1 MYKNALKEDLI
12 RVVEN
17 LDGTVESTDTIVKL
31 KTKIENSSTFES
43 DPDFVK
49 TLIQNCIDERVSRN
63 EREVTLEKQKIELA
77 KLQLAKLEKE
87 VELQTAKNKALSL
100 NPAAKVEDK
109 QFETNIEN
117 MIKSIKTLSLPVP
130 TRSENFNLFFQSLER
145 AFLTKK
151 INDEYKSEILINLLG
166 ERAHNVLLYIK
177 EEELNDYEKLKS
189 IVLREFQLTPREC
202 LNSFKNAVKSSGE
215 TYINL
220 LQETATH
227 IGIREAEDWFRPIDL
242 AKECDIYISSRSG
255 SHKEIPITYGY
266 TQDPFKNRSQNFK
279 PKVKENYPQYHERE
293 NKNCY
298 ICGDSSHCARDC
310 EKRFKPKESNDHIHN
325 RINVNTLKIESE
337 KQNSDECAN
346 LQYVNIFVENQ
357 PVTALID
364 SGCQIPVLN
373 SSLIRVQTPSEE
385 IITLSSCFGEKRMVE
400 VKPINIS
407 LNQHSTSLSVRTAI
421 SPTLTEE
428 FIIHP
433 SVYSEIE
440 KLGHAKSDVLLS
452 ESGSSLSADCGVSF
466 PNVSV
471 SSVIENSSYDLTHVK
486 NFNIRNDSSSLI
498 KDYKCNKIKSTKLKL
513 SIVREKCSDIVL
525 CKKANGAMKTSSVEF
540 ISRSPNPL
548 PMKSKHHRFVLL
560 RRIFEPWQWKRR
572 KKRNR
577 FEQTSRTLQRKISMR
592 STKDQLIKKDVLVP
606 VKQCFPVEPSGC
618 RRDSPLVSMEIP
630 LRTAYSQAGRCGM
643 QPKAKHSLRAQA
655 QLMRTETVKTETL
668 EKKLLDIRE
677 REKENAR
684 GARAGVTF

>member
-12 RVVEN
+12 RVVED
-17 LDGTVESTDTIVKL
+17 LDGTVESTDTIAKL

-87 VELQTAKNKALSL
+87 VELQRAKNKALSL
-100 NPAAKVEDK
+100 NPAAKVEEK
-109 QFETNIEN
+109 QFET
-117 MIKSIKTLSLPVP
+117 
-130 TRSENFNLFFQSLER
+130 
-145 AFLTKK
+145 
-151 INDEYKSEILINLLG
+151 
-166 ERAHNVLLYIK
+166 
-177 EEELNDYEKLKS
+177 LNK
-189 IVLREFQLTPREC
+189 
-202 LNSFKNAVKSSGE
+202 
-215 TYINL
+215 
-220 LQETATH
+220 ETATH

-279 PKVKENYPQYHERE
+279 PKIKENYPQYLERE
-293 NKNCY
+293 NKNCF
-298 ICGDSSHCARDC
+298 ICGDSSHYARDC
-310 EKRFKPKESNDHIHN
+310 EKRFKPKESHIHN

-373 SSLIRVQTPSEE
+373 SSLIRVQKPSEE
-385 IITLSSCFGEKRMVE
+385 IITLSSCFGEQRMVE
-400 VKPINIS
+400 IKPINIS
-407 LNQHSTSLSVRTAI
+407 LNQHSPGLSVRASI

-433 SVYSEIE
+433 SVYAEIK
-440 KLGHAKSDVLLS
+440 KLGHAKSDVLLNES
-452 ESGSSLSADCGVSF
+452 ESSLGVHFNSYVSF
-466 PNVSV
+466 SN
-471 SSVIENSSYDLTHVK
+471 VIENSSYDLSYVK
-486 NFNIRNDSSSLI
+486 NFNTRNDLSSLI

-513 SIVREKCSDIVL
+513 SIIREKCSDIVL
-525 CKKANGAMKTSSVEF
+525 CKKVKGAMKTSSVNF
-540 ISRSPNPL
+540 NTPL
-548 PMKSKHHRFVLL
+548 PMKSKHRRFTML
-560 RRIFEPWQWKRR
+560 RKIFEPWQWKRR

-577 FEQTSRTLQRKISMR
+577 FEQTSRTLERKISMR
-592 STKDQLIKKDVLVP
+592 STKDQLVKKDVLMP
-606 VKQCFPVEPSGC
+606 VKHNVF
-618 RRDSPLVSMEIP
+618 L
-630 LRTAYSQAGRCGM
+630 
-643 QPKAKHSLRAQA
+643 
-655 QLMRTETVKTETL
+655 
-668 EKKLLDIRE
+668 
-677 REKENAR
+677 
-684 GARAGVTF
+684 

>member
-12 RVVEN
+12 RVVEK
-17 LDGTVESTDTIVKL
+17 LDGIVESTDTILKL

-49 TLIQNCIDERVSRN
+49 TLIQNCIDERVSQN
-63 EREVTLEKQKIELA
+63 EREATSEQKIELA

-87 VELQTAKNKALSL
+87 IELQLAKNKALSL
-100 NPAAKVEDK
+100 NPAAKVEEK

-117 MIKSIKTLSLPVP
+117 MIKS
-130 TRSENFNLFFQSLER
+130 
-145 AFLTKK
+145 
-151 INDEYKSEILINLLG
+151 
-166 ERAHNVLLYIK
+166 
-177 EEELNDYEKLKS
+177 
-189 IVLREFQLTPREC
+189 
-202 LNSFKNAVKSSGE
+202 E
-215 TYINL
+215 TYIQFAARLTANFQYYCSL
-220 LQETATH
+220 RKVNSFESLCDLIISDKLFETLNKETATH

-255 SHKEIPITYGY
+255 SRKEIPITYGY
-266 TQDPFKNRSQNFK
+266 TQDPFKNKSQNFK
-279 PKVKENYPQYHERE
+279 TKIKENYPQNLERE
-293 NKNCY
+293 NKNCF

-325 RINVNTLKIESE
+325 KINVNTLKIESE
-337 KQNSDECAN
+337 KQNSEECAN

-373 SSLIRVQTPSEE
+373 SSLIRVQTPSEK
-385 IITLSSCFGEKRMVE
+385 IITLSSCFGEQRMVE

-407 LNQHSTSLSVRTAI
+407 LNQHSTSLSVGTAI

-433 SVYSEIE
+433 SIYSEIE
-440 KLGHAKSDVLLS
+440 KLGHAKSDVLLNES
-452 ESGSSLSADCGVSF
+452 ESSLGAHACVHFNS
-466 PNVSV
+466 NVSV
-471 SSVIENSSYDLTHVK
+471 SNVIENSSYDLPYVE
-486 NFNIRNDSSSLI
+486 NFNTRNDSSSLI
-498 KDYKCNKIKSTKLKL
+498 KDYKCNKIKITKLKL

-540 ISRSPNPL
+540 ISRSPTPS
-548 PMKSKHHRFVLL
+548 PMERKYRRFAML
-560 RRIFEPWQWKRR
+560 RRIFQPWQWKRR

-592 STKDQLIKKDVLVP
+592 STKDQLVKKDVLMP
-606 VKQCFPVEPSGC
+606 VKHNVFLWNLPDVEE
-618 RRDSPLVSMEIP
+618 VS
-630 LRTAYSQAGRCGM
+630 SHDG
-643 QPKAKHSLRAQA
+643 
-655 QLMRTETVKTETL
+655 ETV
-668 EKKLLDIRE
+668 
-677 REKENAR
+677 
-684 GARAGVTF
+684 